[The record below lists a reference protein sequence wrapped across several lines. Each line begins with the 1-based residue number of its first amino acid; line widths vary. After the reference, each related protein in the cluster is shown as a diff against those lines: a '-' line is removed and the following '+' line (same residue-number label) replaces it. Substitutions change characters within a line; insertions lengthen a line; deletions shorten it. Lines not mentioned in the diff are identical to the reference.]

1 MINFCETSV
10 SFSRTKLYCREEK
23 NQHNLHLHSEL
34 GQTFL
39 SSVFVHTND
48 WETSQYSCILRI
60 YSLKMFQ
67 RTNQVSNVVVARPS
81 HVISVD
87 GRAA

>member
-1 MINFCETSV
+1 MKLVFHLAEQNYIVERKKINTIHIYIR
-10 SFSRTKLYCREEK
+10 SFDKRFYRQCLFIQM
-23 NQHNLHLHSEL
+23 NI
-34 GQTFL
+34 
-39 SSVFVHTND
+39 
-48 WETSQYSCILRI
+48 ILRI

-87 GRAA
+87 GRAT

>member
-1 MINFCETSV
+1 MKLLFDLAEQNYIMERKKINTIYIYIR
-10 SFSRTKLYCREEK
+10 SF
-23 NQHNLHLHSEL
+23 
-34 GQTFL
+34 
-39 SSVFVHTND
+39 D
-48 WETSQYSCILRI
+48 ILRI

-87 GRAA
+87 GRAT